1 MRLLSVEV
9 VLASDVVI
17 VVKGCIHEATEEILF
32 GEVEDANVDCGDGY
46 FVLSIVVCEYDRIG
60 VFVLEDEEMRNM
72 SEGLIDILELVL
84 AFVLPDGVDG
94 IVIDVIETVDSGLVG
109 DTFNLM
115 DELETKR
122 VEIFGLVNLYE
133 LGTVVY

>member
-1 MRLLSVEV
+1 MRLLNVEV
-9 VLASDVVI
+9 VLVSDVVI
-17 VVKGCIHEATEEILF
+17 VVKGCIHETTEEILF
-32 GEVEDANVDCGDGY
+32 GEVDDANVDSGDRY
-46 FVLSIVVCEYDRIG
+46 FVLSIVVCEYDKIG
-60 VFVLEDEEMRNM
+60 VFVLKDEEMRKM

-94 IVIDVIETVDSGLVG
+94 IVIDVIETVDPGLVG

-133 LGTVVY
+133 LGKVVY

>member
-1 MRLLSVEV
+1 MLLLNVEV
-9 VLASDVVI
+9 VLVSDVVI
-17 VVKGCIHEATEEILF
+17 VVKGCIHETTEEILLN
-32 GEVEDANVDCGDGY
+32 EVDDANVDSGDRY
-46 FVLSIVVCEYDRIG
+46 FVLSIVVCEYDKIG
-60 VFVLEDEEMRNM
+60 VFVLKDEEMRKM
-72 SEGLIDILELVL
+72 SEGLIDILELAL

-94 IVIDVIETVDSGLVG
+94 IVIDVIETVDPGLVG

-133 LGTVVY
+133 LGKVVY